1 MLGSDR
7 MNSRTQVPVVRYA
20 WMPVAMSYH
29 ARHSITLSPEDP
41 TPVALP
47 GTESPWVR
55 LPEARVLSEPGH
67 MEDLHWAD
75 KW

>member
-7 MNSRTQVPVVRYA
+7 MNSSTQVPVVRYA
-20 WMPVAMSYH
+20 WVPVAMSYH
-29 ARHSITLSPEDP
+29 ARHSIMLSPEDP
-41 TPVALP
+41 TLVALP
-47 GTESPWVR
+47 GTESPWVW